1 MIVLCSANTA
11 GLLNAGKRVN
21 REDRSLKKFTIQVTI
36 PLLALLLLGAT
47 PHSVGAAEDS
57 DFEVIM
63 LGTGT
68 PPPFMHRF
76 GPSTLVRVNGKM
88 LLFDVGRGATQRLWQ
103 KKIRLGA
110 IDQVFL
116 THLHSDHVVGMPD
129 LMLTGWLTSPF
140 GRRKGPLKVSG
151 PPGTVKLR
159 THLEKAYA
167 WDIET
172 RIEDQKFSRDNVRPE
187 ASDLEPGVV
196 YDQDGIKI
204 TVFLVDHGDLIKS
217 VFGYRIDYDGRSMV
231 LTGDTRYSD
240 NTVKNSTGVDLL
252 IHTVAAIRQE
262 LLESA
267 ASWQRIMDHHSEPED
282 AGRVFAQAKPKL
294 AAYTHVVLLT
304 NGKIK
309 PPTVEDLIRRTRTE
323 YDGPLVVGEDLMRFV
338 IAKDGVKVIT
348 P

>member
-1 MIVLCSANTA
+1 M
-11 GLLNAGKRVN
+11 
-21 REDRSLKKFTIQVTI
+21 KKFTFQATL
-36 PLLALLLLGAT
+36 PLLALLLVGAT
-47 PHSVGAAEDS
+47 PHSVGAAGEN
-57 DFEVIM
+57 DFEVVM

-76 GPSTLVRVNGKM
+76 GPSTLVKVNGKM

-103 KKIRLGA
+103 KKIPLGA

-140 GRRKGPLKVSG
+140 GRRKGPLRVSG
-151 PPGTVKLR
+151 PPGTVNLM

-172 RIEDQKFSRDNVRPE
+172 RIADQKLKRENVTPQAE
-187 ASDLEPGVV
+187 DLKEGVV
-196 YDQDGIKI
+196 YDEDGVKI
-204 TVFLVDHGDLIKS
+204 SVFEVNHGDLIKT

-231 LTGDTRYSD
+231 LTGDTKYSE
-240 NTVKNSTGVDLL
+240 NTVKNAMGVDLL
-252 IHTVAAIRQE
+252 LHTVAAIRQE
-262 LLESA
+262 LLDSA
-267 ASWQRIMDHHSEPED
+267 KFWGVIMAHHSTPED
-282 AGRVFAQAKPKL
+282 AGRVFAKARPKL
-294 AAYTHVVLLT
+294 AAYTHLALLT

-309 PPTVEDLIRRTRTE
+309 PLSYGEVVEATRKT
-323 YDGPLVVGEDLMRFV
+323 YDGPVVVGKDLMRFV
-338 IAKDGVKVIT
+338 IAKDGVKVIE